1 MSPPPLSP
9 SVCEIFKSAT
19 ISGDINFDHEL
30 RGEFKK
36 GWGDGLRAGGGG
48 VRREG
53 RGEGGERG
61 GRGTDREK
69 PRAGRGRNR
78 SEVTELEPTEALQGP
93 LRFCFFLKRLLK
105 QNMFKLHALMG
116 L

>member
-30 RGEFKK
+30 RREFKK
-36 GWGDGLRAGGGG
+36 GWGHWLSGRGD
-48 VRREG
+48 RREG

-69 PRAGRGRNR
+69 P
-78 SEVTELEPTEALQGP
+78 SEGE
-93 LRFCFFLKRLLK
+93 R
-105 QNMFKLHALMG
+105 
-116 L
+116 

>member
-48 VRREG
+48 L
-53 RGEGGERG
+53 G
-61 GRGTDREK
+61 GRGGVKGEK
-69 PRAGRGRNR
+69 GEGEGQTGRNPER
-78 SEVTELEPTEALQGP
+78 GEVGTEA
-93 LRFCFFLKRLLK
+93 R
-105 QNMFKLHALMG
+105 
-116 L
+116 